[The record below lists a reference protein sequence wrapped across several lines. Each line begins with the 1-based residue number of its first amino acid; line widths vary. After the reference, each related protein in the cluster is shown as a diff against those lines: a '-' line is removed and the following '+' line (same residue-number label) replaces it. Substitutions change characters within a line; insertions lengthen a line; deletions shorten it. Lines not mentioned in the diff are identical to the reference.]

1 MRKSVMRAN
10 RTTKRSIPIDEIRAL
25 QHRLTTRPT
34 LGSRA
39 ARFIDPADDL
49 ETGAVN
55 ALLKSLEE
63 PPAGTFFLLVTH
75 RLGRLLPT
83 IRSRCR
89 ILRFAPLADETVDRI
104 LRIESPQA
112 DTPTPPP
119 RSSPRKDR
127 RGGAGFRGRG
137 LARRMN

>member
-1 MRKSVMRAN
+1 V
-10 RTTKRSIPIDEIRAL
+10 
-25 QHRLTTRPT
+25 
-34 LGSRA
+34 
-39 ARFIDPADDL
+39 RFIDPADDL

-89 ILRFAPLADETVDRI
+89 ILRLRLWPMRRWTVSCVSRAHRPI
-104 LRIESPQA
+104 R
-112 DTPTPPP
+112 P
-119 RSSPRKDR
+119 RRRRDR
-127 RGGAGFRGRG
+127 RRARIAGVALDFVAEDWPGA
-137 LARRMN
+137 